1 MLRIRIHDEEGLGE
15 EWQAGFYCFDADI
28 MRVED
33 AIQASTARLS
43 GVNGVVTPPDQPLFR
58 VYRL

>member
-33 AIQASTARLS
+33 AIQASTARPS
-43 GVNGVVTPPDQPLFR
+43 RVNGVVTPQDQP
-58 VYRL
+58 